1 MAGCGN
7 IRENPLVT
15 SFFKSDKLKFKA
27 KIRNTA
33 KNSEGVTAA
42 AKPQTLWRYLFLAPL
57 AYLLLSPRVNMRLYR
72 RLLFQPTAFPEQL
85 NGKLPRAMDI
95 EPEELYFNSFGDLDS
110 KETLHGWY
118 FQHPNNDAP
127 LVIFSHGNSGNLTIR
142 APLFQVLLE
151 SGASVF
157 IYDYRGFGKSTGSPT
172 VEGVYQDG
180 LAAYDFVVS
189 KFALQADQVF
199 LYGESLGAAV
209 SSYIASKRKSAG
221 LVLQSGFSSLRN
233 IGGERVRA
241 LKLYPSWL
249 FPMPGTSSRDILAA
263 EHPPLLIIHGKLDKS
278 VAFHHAQ
285 ALYDCASQ
293 PKQLLT
299 LPASGHSDLV
309 ATAKDTL
316 KENLTAFFNR
326 FS

>member
-1 MAGCGN
+1 
-7 IRENPLVT
+7 
-15 SFFKSDKLKFKA
+15 
-27 KIRNTA
+27 
-33 KNSEGVTAA
+33 
-42 AKPQTLWRYLFLAPL
+42 
-57 AYLLLSPRVNMRLYR
+57 MRLYR
-72 RLLFQPTAFPEQL
+72 RLLFQPTAFPEL
-85 NGKLPRAMDI
+85 LDGKFPPAMEV

-118 FQHPNNDAP
+118 FQHPKPDAP

-142 APLFQVLLE
+142 APLFQLLLE

-180 LAAYDFVVS
+180 LAAYDFVVN
-189 KFALQADQVF
+189 KFGLSADQVF

-209 SSYIASKRKSAG
+209 SSFISSKRKAAG

-249 FPMPGTSSRDILAA
+249 FPMPGSSSRDILAA
-263 EHPPLLIIHGKLDKS
+263 EHPPLLIIHGQLDQS

-293 PKQLLT
+293 PKQLLA

-316 KENLTAFFNR
+316 KENLTAFFSR
-326 FS
+326 FGQS

>member
-1 MAGCGN
+1 M
-7 IRENPLVT
+7 
-15 SFFKSDKLKFKA
+15 KFKA
-27 KIRNTA
+27 KIRGSQEKSTDA
-33 KNSEGVTAA
+33 TAA
-42 AKPQTLWRYLFLAPL
+42 VSALARPQSSLWRYLFLAPI
-57 AYLLLSPRVNMRLYR
+57 AYLLLSPRVNIRLYR

-85 NGKLPRAMDI
+85 EGKFPPAMDV

-118 FQHPNNDAP
+118 FQHPKADAP

-142 APLFQVLLE
+142 APLFQLLLE

-172 VEGVYQDG
+172 LEGVYQDG
-180 LAAYDFVVS
+180 LAAYDFVVK
-189 KFALQADQVF
+189 KFGLSADQVF

-209 SSYIASKRKSAG
+209 SSFVSSKRKAAG
-221 LVLQSGFSSLRN
+221 LILQSGFSSLRN
-233 IGGERVRA
+233 IGAERVRA

-263 EHPPLLIIHGKLDKS
+263 EHPPLLIIHGQLDQA

-285 ALYDCASQ
+285 TLYDCASQ
-293 PKQLLT
+293 PKQLLA
-299 LPASGHSDLV
+299 LPVSGHSDLV
-309 ATAKDTL
+309 ATARDAL
-316 KENLTAFFNR
+316 KENLSAFFSR
-326 FS
+326 FGQS

>member
-1 MAGCGN
+1 M
-7 IRENPLVT
+7 
-15 SFFKSDKLKFKA
+15 KFES
-27 KIRNTA
+27 KIRSA
-33 KNSEGVTAA
+33 RV
-42 AKPQTLWRYLFLAPL
+42 KPEKISATSRQGLWRYLFLAPI

-72 RLLFQPTAFPEQL
+72 RLLFQPTAFPQL
-85 NGKLPRAMDI
+85 PAGRLPRSMDI

-118 FQHPNNDAP
+118 FQHPNPEAP

-142 APLFQVLLE
+142 EPLFQLLLE
-151 SGASVF
+151 CGASVF
-157 IYDYRGFGKSTGSPT
+157 IYDYRGFGKSTGAPT
-172 VEGVYQDG
+172 LEGVYQDG
-180 LAAYDFVVS
+180 LAAYDFIVG
-189 KFALQADQVF
+189 KFALPANQVF

-209 SSYIASKRKSAG
+209 SSYISSKRKSAG
-221 LVLQSGFSSLRN
+221 LILQSGFSSLRN

-249 FPMPGTSSRDILAA
+249 FPMPGTSSREILSAD
-263 EHPPLLIIHGKLDKS
+263 HPPLLIIHGMLDRS

-285 ALYDCASQ
+285 ALYDSASQ
-293 PKQLLT
+293 PKQLLA
-299 LPASGHSDLV
+299 LPASAHSDLV

-316 KENLTAFFNR
+316 KENLTAFFSK